1 VPTTPPLSLQLY
13 TVREALDA
21 DFAGTMQ
28 RVADIGFTSV
38 EPYDFLAR
46 ADDLAAGFAST
57 GLRAPSAHFRF
68 LDNESL
74 AGASLDDVFA
84 TAARLGI
91 PTVIDPYVDPAKWLS
106 AADIHATQDAL
117 NAAAEVAV
125 KHGIRIGYHNHWFE
139 LAPVVDRD
147 VIDGETGLEI
157 LSSGLN
163 PAVILELDTYWAAAG
178 GQDVVALLGRLGD
191 RVRLLHIKDGP
202 IEPDP
207 ASQRAV
213 GQGNMPVWDIIAAA
227 TGLELAVVE
236 LDAFA
241 GDMFDAVTDSFAY
254 LNAGA
259 SA

>member
-28 RVADIGFTSV
+28 RVADIGFTRV

-46 ADDLAAGFAST
+46 ADALAAGLAAT
-57 GLRAPSAHFRF
+57 GLTAPSAHLRF
-68 LDNESL
+68 LDAESL
-74 AGASLDDVFA
+74 DGASLDDVFA

-91 PTVIDPYVDPAKWLS
+91 PTVIDPFVAPANWLS
-106 AADIHATQDAL
+106 AADIHRTADAL

-139 LAPVVDRD
+139 LES
-147 VIDGETGLEI
+147 VIDGDTGLEI

-202 IEPDP
+202 IESDP
-207 ASQRAV
+207 ASQLAV
-213 GQGNMPVWDIIAAA
+213 GHGNMPVWEIIAAA
-227 TGLELAVVE
+227 TSLELAVVE

-241 GDMFDAVTDSFAY
+241 GEMFDAVIDSYTY
-254 LNAGA
+254 LTSGVLTAGA